1 MRAWLEGTSFEA
13 KAGRSALLP
22 DADGAPGGALL
33 LLSDPP
39 EPWDFAALRERLP
52 AGDWRLEPADGLDL
66 GQAALG
72 WALAS
77 YRFDRYRKNEAKPV
91 RLAVAAEPAIERANA
106 TAEAIFLARDL
117 INTPAADLG
126 PAELAEAAA
135 AVAGRFGA
143 EFATIE
149 DQALLDRNYPAVY
162 AVGQASTRPPRLIDL
177 TWGEAGAPKLTLV
190 GKGVCFDTGG
200 LDLKPSSGMQLMKK
214 DMGGAAITL
223 GLAQVIMA
231 LALPVRLRLLIGA
244 VENSVSGS
252 SFRPGDILRTR
263 KGLTVEVG
271 NTDAEGRLVLAD
283 LLAEADRER
292 PALLIDCATLTGAA
306 RVALGPDL
314 PALFTP
320 DDALADD
327 SARGRTE
334 RVRAALAV
342 AAAPPLS
349 GHDRQPDRRPQQC
362 RQVRRARRDHGGA
375 VPGAFRHRD
384 QVLGASGHLRVEF
397 RGPAGA
403 AEGRRGD
410 RSARPAPRHR
420 DPLHDLIGSSRSV
433 DEGSR
438 RGSRARSRGDHARH
452 AGPAVRPPARSD
464 RSSGS
469 GRQLRSAPLPKRA
482 RNRGW
487 LEPVL
492 LSGAPVQQGPIVP
505 WTESALMFAS
515 VSGFSN

>member
-1 MRAWLEGTSFEA
+1 MLNCLVPHARSGTRPVWTVPAKRYRDWLAGQPAHVRAWLEGTSFEP
-13 KAGRSALLP
+13 KSGRSALLP

-33 LLSDPP
+33 VLSEPS
-39 EPWDFAALRERLP
+39 EPWDFAALRDRLP
-52 AGDWRLEPADGLDL
+52 AGDWRLEPVDGVDP

-77 YRFDRYRKNEAKPV
+77 YRFDRYRKSEAKPV
-91 RLAVAAEPAIERANA
+91 RLAVAAEPEIERAHA
-106 TAEAIFLARDL
+106 LAEAIFLARDL

-126 PAELAEAAA
+126 PAELADAAT
-135 AVAGRFGA
+135 AVARRFGA

-149 DQALLDRNYPAVY
+149 DKALLDQNYPAVY
-162 AVGQASTRPPRLIDL
+162 AVGQASTRPPRVIDL
-177 TWGEAGAPKLTLV
+177 TWGDPGAPKLTLV

-320 DDALADD
+320 DDALAEDLLAAGRRAFEPLWRLPLHRPYRDMID
-327 SARGRTE
+327 SPIADLNNAGKSGGPGAIT
-334 RVRAALAV
+334 AALFLERFVTETRSWAHLDLF
-342 AAAPPLS
+342 AWNAES
-349 GHDRQPDRRPQQC
+349 RPG
-362 RQVRRARRDHGGA
+362 RPKGGEATGLRA
-375 VPGAFRHRD
+375 
-384 QVLGASGHLRVEF
+384 LLRAIETRF
-397 RGPAGA
+397 M
-403 AEGRRGD
+403 
-410 RSARPAPRHR
+410 
-420 DPLHDLIGSSRSV
+420 I
-433 DEGSR
+433 
-438 RGSRARSRGDHARH
+438 
-452 AGPAVRPPARSD
+452 
-464 RSSGS
+464 
-469 GRQLRSAPLPKRA
+469 
-482 RNRGW
+482 
-487 LEPVL
+487 
-492 LSGAPVQQGPIVP
+492 
-505 WTESALMFAS
+505 
-515 VSGFSN
+515 

>member
-1 MRAWLEGTSFEA
+1 MLTCFVADGSSQTRPIWTVAAARYRGWLAAQPAHVRGWLEGTSFEA

-22 DADGAPGGALL
+22 DAQGAPGGVLL

-52 AGDWRLEPADGLDL
+52 AGDWRLEAGSESLDV

-77 YRFDRYRKNEAKPV
+77 YRFDRYRKNERKAV
-91 RLAVAAEPAIERANA
+91 RLAIPAEPASERADA
-106 TAEAIFLARDL
+106 IAEAIFLARDL

-126 PAELAEAAA
+126 PAELADAAA
-135 AVAGRFGA
+135 AVAERFGA
-143 EFATIE
+143 ACATLE
-149 DQALLDRNYPAVY
+149 GQALLDQNYPAVY
-162 AVGQASTRPPRLIDL
+162 AVGQASARPPRLIDL
-177 TWGEAGAPKLTLV
+177 TWGEADAPKLTLV

-200 LDLKPSSGMQLMKK
+200 LDLKTSSGMQLMKK
-214 DMGGAAITL
+214 DMGGAAVTL
-223 GLAQVIMA
+223 GLAQVVMA

-252 SFRPGDILRTR
+252 SFRPGDVLRTR

-327 SARGRTE
+327 LLTAGRSAFEPLWRLPLHGPYRDMIDSPIADLNNAGKSGGPGAIT
-334 RVRAALAV
+334 AALFLERFV
-342 AAAPPLS
+342 AETRCWAHLDIFAWNS
-349 GHDRQPDRRPQQC
+349 ESRPG
-362 RQVRRARRDHGGA
+362 RPKGGEATALRA
-375 VPGAFRHRD
+375 
-384 QVLGASGHLRVEF
+384 LLRAMETRF
-397 RGPAGA
+397 T
-403 AEGRRGD
+403 
-410 RSARPAPRHR
+410 
-420 DPLHDLIGSSRSV
+420 I
-433 DEGSR
+433 
-438 RGSRARSRGDHARH
+438 
-452 AGPAVRPPARSD
+452 
-464 RSSGS
+464 
-469 GRQLRSAPLPKRA
+469 
-482 RNRGW
+482 
-487 LEPVL
+487 
-492 LSGAPVQQGPIVP
+492 
-505 WTESALMFAS
+505 
-515 VSGFSN
+515 

>member
-1 MRAWLEGTSFEA
+1 MLNCLVPDGTSGTRPVWTVAAARFRDWLAGQPAHVRAWLEGSSFEA

-149 DQALLDRNYPAVY
+149 DQALVDRNYPAVY

-320 DDALADD
+320 DDGLADALLAAGRSAFEPLWRLPLHRPYRDMID
-327 SARGRTE
+327 SPIADLNNAGKSGGPGAIT
-334 RVRAALAV
+334 AALFLERFVTETKSWA
-342 AAAPPLS
+342 
-349 GHDRQPDRRPQQC
+349 
-362 RQVRRARRDHGGA
+362 
-375 VPGAFRHRD
+375 
-384 QVLGASGHLRVEF
+384 HLDLF
-397 RGPAGA
+397 AWNS
-403 AEGRRGD
+403 EGRPG
-410 RSARPAPRHR
+410 RPKGGEATG
-420 DPLHDLIGSSRSV
+420 L
-433 DEGSR
+433 
-438 RGSRARSRGDHARH
+438 RAL
-452 AGPAVRPPARSD
+452 
-464 RSSGS
+464 
-469 GRQLRSAPLPKRA
+469 LRAIETRFT
-482 RNRGW
+482 
-487 LEPVL
+487 
-492 LSGAPVQQGPIVP
+492 I
-505 WTESALMFAS
+505 
-515 VSGFSN
+515 